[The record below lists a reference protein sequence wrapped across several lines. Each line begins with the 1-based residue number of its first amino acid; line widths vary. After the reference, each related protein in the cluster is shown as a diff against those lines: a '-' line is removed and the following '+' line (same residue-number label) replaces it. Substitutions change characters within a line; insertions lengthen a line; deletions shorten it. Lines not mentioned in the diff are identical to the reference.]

1 MISCLTLDTG
11 MQLYQSGRK
20 VYTTKLGEEHDSARK
35 EFMDCLKFLEG
46 ELGDKSYFG
55 GNSFGYLDISLIP
68 FYAWFQVYETYGN
81 FNIEHEC
88 SKLIDWAKRCV
99 KNKESVSK
107 TLPEKEK
114 LVAFAQ
120 NTRKRFGIE

>member
-20 VYTTKLGEEHDSARK
+20 VYTTKLGEEHDLARK

-55 GNSFGYLDISLIP
+55 
-68 FYAWFQVYETYGN
+68 
-81 FNIEHEC
+81 
-88 SKLIDWAKRCV
+88 
-99 KNKESVSK
+99 
-107 TLPEKEK
+107 
-114 LVAFAQ
+114 
-120 NTRKRFGIE
+120 